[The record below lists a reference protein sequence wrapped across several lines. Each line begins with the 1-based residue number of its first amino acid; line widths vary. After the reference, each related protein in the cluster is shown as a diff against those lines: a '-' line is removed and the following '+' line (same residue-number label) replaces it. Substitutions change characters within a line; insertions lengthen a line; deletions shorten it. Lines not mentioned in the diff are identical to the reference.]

1 MLQGGE
7 YILNLMDMFVGGF
20 LFLFVGFFEIIVI
33 IYVYGKYLIYCF
45 VIIIYYICLVYLKN
59 LFYLVMYLF

>member
-1 MLQGGE
+1 
-7 YILNLMDMFVGGF
+7 MFVGGF

>member
-1 MLQGGE
+1 
-7 YILNLMDMFVGGF
+7 MDMFVGGF

-45 VIIIYYICLVYLKN
+45 VIIIYYICLGYLKN